1 MQVVVFTIDKHQK
14 YYYFYSTIHYIILVK
29 NLIIKVTFRENCIIL
44 NTKHIGDLLKNVLV
58 HKKLSQNEFAK
69 SINKTRSYISLIK
82 NKKMGEP
89 RYSTIRTFEKALNIR
104 IQKTEIGWSAFENQP
119 IPKLHLINLNETSN
133 EDNKMHSMGTSPSIF
148 ERQSQKLL
156 FHNKQE
162 PIDNTYLTDSKS
174 DTSNLQSVNILLIKA
189 AIDLLQAYV
198 NSIES

>member
-1 MQVVVFTIDKHQK
+1 M
-14 YYYFYSTIHYIILVK
+14 
-29 NLIIKVTFRENCIIL
+29 ENCIIL

-82 NKKMGEP
+82 NEKMGEP

>member
-1 MQVVVFTIDKHQK
+1 
-14 YYYFYSTIHYIILVK
+14 
-29 NLIIKVTFRENCIIL
+29 
-44 NTKHIGDLLKNVLV
+44 
-58 HKKLSQNEFAK
+58 
-69 SINKTRSYISLIK
+69 
-82 NKKMGEP
+82 
-89 RYSTIRTFEKALNIR
+89 
-104 IQKTEIGWSAFENQP
+104 
-119 IPKLHLINLNETSN
+119 
-133 EDNKMHSMGTSPSIF
+133 MHSMGTSPSIF